1 MMRFYTTLLLRSIAA
16 LFLLVAYMPL
26 HHALINPTATSIDSV
41 QRLELPKMRSPTEDF
56 QDPVFVSRRGTLQ
69 KLATFTVSSMMSG
82 GVLLSGSTL
91 SSPAWAAQR
100 PPLDDLLYRILRVR
114 EATQQETRLIKSGKF
129 KDVQRANVK
138 LAVKFMIQNY
148 RLNDAFVGAS
158 AYLESNNR
166 RVEAGQVGQQAVQN
180 LYTILE
186 YFDSADV
193 QNIKVGQS
201 GMGGKEELVLK
212 GLEATR
218 KSIDDFLEFFPKA
231 QVDTVV
237 AKIAEENALNIKEF
251 DPALGDLINVSP
263 LNPQKS

>member
-1 MMRFYTTLLLRSIAA
+1 
-16 LFLLVAYMPL
+16 
-26 HHALINPTATSIDSV
+26 
-41 QRLELPKMRSPTEDF
+41 
-56 QDPVFVSRRGTLQ
+56 
-69 KLATFTVSSMMSG
+69 
-82 GVLLSGSTL
+82 
-91 SSPAWAAQR
+91 
-100 PPLDDLLYRILRVR
+100 LRVR

-201 GMGGKEELVLK
+201 GMGGKKELVLK
-212 GLEATR
+212 GLDATR

>member
-1 MMRFYTTLLLRSIAA
+1 MACLILIVF
-16 LFLLVAYMPL
+16 YMPL
-26 HHALINPTATSIDSV
+26 HHAFLHPISSRIIDSN
-41 QRLELPKMRSPTEDF
+41 RLELLKILRSQTEDF
-56 QDPVFVSRRGTLQ
+56 QDPVFVSRRDTFQ
-69 KLATFTVSSMMSG
+69 KMVSFTVSSMMSWG
-82 GVLLSGSTL
+82 IIVSSSGT
-91 SSPAWAAQR
+91 SSSSATAWAAQR

-193 QNIKVGQS
+193 QNIKVGQP
-201 GMGGKEELVLK
+201 GMMMGGKEELVLK
-212 GLEATR
+212 GLDATR
-218 KSIDDFLEFFPKA
+218 KSIDDFLDFFPKA
-231 QVDTVV
+231 QVDKVV
-237 AKIAEENALNIKEF
+237 ARIAEENELNIKEF
-251 DPALGDLINVSP
+251 DPSLGDLINVP
-263 LNPQKS
+263 TLNPRKSVS